1 MLIVVHSSFA
11 NAELRKLGR
20 RAWTSFCFWV
30 ARETGL
36 LPFASGVVGELE
48 YDDDDDEGEASTALE
63 DSRRWQRSMS
73 TAEAALGAGIVI
85 EDDMLGITTNG
96 GEDEDAMLTLAG
108 GRRLCVVLKDCDG
121 RRSAM
126 SLLLPTGYPEPGGK
140 VES

>member
-20 RAWTSFCFWV
+20 RAWTSFCFCFCV

-48 YDDDDDEGEASTALE
+48 YDDDEDEGEASTG
-63 DSRRWQRSMS
+63 
-73 TAEAALGAGIVI
+73 EAAFGAGIVI
-85 EDDMLGITTNG
+85 EDDMLGITTSGGG
-96 GEDEDAMLTLAG
+96 GEDAVLTLGG
-108 GRRLCVVLKDCDG
+108 GRRLCVALKDCDG